1 MAAKVSATVGDT
13 RSTNEKGVYEMRN
26 LKTAGLAL
34 ASMLLVG
41 MALAGNASAVILL
54 WLVCLK
60 SVGLTKYENNKCLT
74 SKPTQTRGEEGWQSL
89 GVPKGTS
96 ISIKLLPITII
107 LRDNG
112 TLGGPTTVTCYSRG
126 SVGRGL
132 IEAEGK
138 GKVEEAFVENPGT
151 NCSATGA
158 CAGTLEKVEAAHL
171 PWETEL
177 IVGANGKPLTKI
189 KGTNGKPGWTV
200 KCGIFT
206 DECLEETA
214 PEEVELISGISE
226 FISGVKELLV
236 VGRFQTAHPAK
247 CSVGGAGQGEVKGL
261 LAILLPGG
269 ALSIITSEK

>member
-1 MAAKVSATVGDT
+1 
-13 RSTNEKGVYEMRN
+13 
-26 LKTAGLAL
+26 
-34 ASMLLVG
+34 MLLVG

-96 ISIKLLPITII
+96 ITVKLLPITII

-112 TLGGPTTVTCYSRG
+112 TIGGPTTVTCYSRG
-126 SVGRGL
+126 SIGRGV

-138 GKVEEAFVENPGT
+138 GKVLEASVENPGT

-158 CAGTLEKVEAAHL
+158 CAGTLEKIGAVGL

-177 IVGANGKPLTKI
+177 FVGTNGKPLTKI
-189 KGTNGKPGWTV
+189 KGTRGKPGWTV
-200 KCGIFT
+200 KCGILT
-206 DECLEETA
+206 DECLEGTA
-214 PEEVELISGISE
+214 PEEVELINAISE
-226 FISGVKELLV
+226 FSPTSKELLV
-236 VGRFQTAHPAK
+236 IGRFQTAHPAN
-247 CSVGGAGQGEVKGL
+247 CSIGGTGQGEVKGL
-261 LAILLPGG
+261 VAILLPGG
-269 ALSIITSEK
+269 ALSIITSEKP